1 VFGISLCHKASVFST
16 FDGESFRELCTS
28 VDLQSTPAA
37 CQPTFLPRAR
47 TVWFATGFVGD
58 VMTLSGLHQL
68 LYGEGMFVPSKL
80 RRGLRTRSTSLTR
93 QSRSTSVT
101 LQSSYSTVKASSCF
115 HRLLYNRVAFISYL
129 AIEVQL
135 LYNRGEGESHAGGQ
149 ADVRGLLRDHRGSD
163 RRRQNG
169 TPSLF

>member
-1 VFGISLCHKASVFST
+1 MFGISLCHKASVFST

-37 CQPTFLPRAR
+37 FQPTFPAR
-47 TVWFATGFVGD
+47 TFLFAAGFAGD
-58 VMTLSGLHQL
+58 VLALSGLHQL

-129 AIEVQL
+129 TIEVQL